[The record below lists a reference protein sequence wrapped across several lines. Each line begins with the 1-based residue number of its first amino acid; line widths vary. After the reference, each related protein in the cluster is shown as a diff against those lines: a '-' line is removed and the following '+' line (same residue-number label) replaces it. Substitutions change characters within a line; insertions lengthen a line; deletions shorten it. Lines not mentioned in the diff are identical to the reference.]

1 MQNNQYKPFLNRT
14 LIYNTENKYNNIS
27 EYYIHIFS
35 RRVNINNKETIKSIV
50 MNFSNQRNKKKETED
65 FICINKSTLANFQF
79 ENEDK
84 DYYIDTLN
92 CIMCKATLKNFTSL
106 FLHYKFNHSNYL
118 FFNVKIS
125 NNYTNIKEAHIVSF
139 AYSCFNEDEYKER
152 NYYSE
157 IASLGVNVDY
167 GYFAFLSGEKER
179 QYLLL
184 EYLKENKDFDRL
196 ISLEKV
202 YELSNANKQNS
213 FTTNTKPLTNSNKQ
227 VFNQYLPNPNS
238 YMNNKLVLFD
248 NFTGEMLDQNQESM
262 GYELNEEDYRLQLE
276 DDWIDNNINNVS
288 LEDKDFMKLWNRF
301 IDENR

>member
-1 MQNNQYKPFLNRT
+1 MNTKPFLNRT

-27 EYYIHIFS
+27 EYYLHIFS
-35 RRVNINNKETIKSIV
+35 RRINIHNKETIKSIV
-50 MNFSNQRNKKKETED
+50 MNFSNQRNRKKENED
-65 FICINKSTLANFQF
+65 FICLNKTTLQNFQF

-84 DYYIDTLN
+84 DYYIDTLQ
-92 CIMCKATLKNFTSL
+92 CIICKSTLKNLTAL
-106 FLHYKFNHSNYL
+106 FLHYKFSHLNYL

-125 NNYTNIKEAHIVSF
+125 NNFTNLKEAHVVAFS
-139 AYSCFNEDEYKER
+139 YSCFDEEENKDR

-167 GYFAFLSGEKER
+167 GYFAFLSSEKDR

-196 ISLEKV
+196 INLEKV

-213 FTTNTKPLTNSNKQ
+213 FSTLTKPLTNSNKQ

-238 YMNNKLVLFD
+238 YMKNNLVLFD
-248 NFTGEMLDQNQESM
+248 IFTGEMLDNNMESM
-262 GYELNEEDYRLQLE
+262 GYETNDDDYKLQLE
-276 DDWIDNNINNVS
+276 NQWIDNNINNIS
-288 LEDKDFMKLWNRF
+288 LDDKTFMKLWNRF
-301 IDENR
+301 IDDNK